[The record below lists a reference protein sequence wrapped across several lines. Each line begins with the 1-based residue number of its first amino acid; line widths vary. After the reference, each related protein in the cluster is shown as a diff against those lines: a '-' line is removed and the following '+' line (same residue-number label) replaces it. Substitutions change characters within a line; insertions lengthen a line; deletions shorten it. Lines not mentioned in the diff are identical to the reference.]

1 MNPQGGIAM
10 ERLNPEELKSQ
21 LMENNEE
28 FRRLALAHAEYARKI
43 EALEALPYLSE
54 EQQLE
59 ETKLKKLK
67 LHAKDM
73 MAAILNRHRT
83 EAV

>member
-10 ERLNPEELKSQ
+10 ERPSPEELKSQ

>member
-1 MNPQGGIAM
+1 M
-10 ERLNPEELKSQ
+10 EKLSLEELKSR
-21 LMENNEE
+21 LMETDEE
-28 FRRLALAHAEYARKI
+28 YRRLAQAHAEYARKI

-59 ETKLKKLK
+59 EIKLKKLK

-73 MAAILNRHRT
+73 MARILNRYRT
-83 EAV
+83 QAV

>member
-1 MNPQGGIAM
+1 MNPQGGITM
-10 ERLNPEELKSQ
+10 ERLSQEELKSR
-21 LMENNEE
+21 LMETDEE
-28 FRRLALAHAEYARKI
+28 FRRLAQAHAEYARRI

-59 ETKLKKLK
+59 EIKLKKLK

-73 MAAILNRHRT
+73 MAEILNRYRT
-83 EAV
+83 QAV